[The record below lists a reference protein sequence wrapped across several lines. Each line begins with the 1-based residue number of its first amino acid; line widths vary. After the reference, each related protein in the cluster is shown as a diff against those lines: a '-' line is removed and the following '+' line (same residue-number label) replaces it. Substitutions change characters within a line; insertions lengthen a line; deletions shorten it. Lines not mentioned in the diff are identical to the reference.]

1 MQLLHIVLSWKKGTT
16 IHIYERKR
24 QKLELS
30 IALEIN
36 QIEKRDR
43 P

>member
-1 MQLLHIVLSWKKGTT
+1 MQLLHIVLIWKKGTT
-16 IHIYERKR
+16 IHIHERKR

-36 QIEKRDR
+36 QLEKRDC